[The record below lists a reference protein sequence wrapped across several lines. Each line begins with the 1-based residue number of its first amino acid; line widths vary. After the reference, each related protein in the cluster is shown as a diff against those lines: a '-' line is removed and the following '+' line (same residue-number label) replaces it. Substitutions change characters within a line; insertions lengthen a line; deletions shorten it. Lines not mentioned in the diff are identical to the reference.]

1 MFCFMELEASKL
13 MKIGSPLNK
22 VQIIIVGVKSQL
34 TWLIMHCVTIDKP
47 LLSISVAANAQ
58 MKW

>member
-1 MFCFMELEASKL
+1 MELEASKL